1 MTSYLGDDYLEAC
14 DYLDRLDTNIIDMLK
29 ISGIINKPNINYELL
44 EVGVSLTRKYQETI
58 GLVVIGRFIR
68 EHPEYRDKLMEKSD
82 GKKTKCDT
90 PSYLA

>member
-14 DYLDRLDTNIIDMLK
+14 DYLDRLDNDILDMLK
-29 ISGIINKPNINYELL
+29 ISGIIKKPHISYELL
-44 EVGVSLTRKYQETI
+44 EVGPSLTKKYQETI

-68 EHPEYRDKLMEKSD
+68 NHPEYQEKLIGKSD
-82 GKKTKCDT
+82 KEKPKQT